1 VGSGVESGDG
11 RWEMGDGRWEMGDGR
26 WEMGAKSATRLGTF
40 LRQMGDNFYFLPLK
54 PKNFFSPSLVP
65 MAICKN
71 W

>member
-1 VGSGVESGDG
+1 MGDGRWEMGVESGDG
-11 RWEMGDGRWEMGDGR
+11 RWERKVRQDW
-26 WEMGAKSATRLGTF
+26 AF